1 MILKDLYKKDITRDV
16 NPAVSAGDLKE
27 ATVRTE
33 IEEYVFTQEI
43 IQGLYDV
50 ISGIRDAS
58 ASHNGIWIS
67 GYYGSGKSHFLKYLN
82 YCLKTEY
89 GKRALERLAE
99 EVKKTSDELGN
110 VTPSEITDMRQWLS
124 VADIKTILFNIGTV
138 HNANTAGKNTF
149 VEVFWNEFNKF
160 RGYNQFNLSLA
171 QYLEKPLDEAGKF
184 DAFKEALAEEGF
196 DWKLEASDLA
206 QTELDFVLE
215 KAQEQL
221 PSLSIDSIRERIVKN
236 DFVIS
241 VEKLKNEIT
250 LYIKGKNPN
259 FRLIFFVDE
268 VSQFINNHKELLLQ
282 LQEIVTG
289 LHDASEG
296 KVWVA
301 CTAQQSLSE
310 IVSASQISQT
320 TDDYGKIMG
329 RFEIQVKLGNTTPEY
344 ITKVRLLEK
353 NGTGE
358 MELNKLYNEKK
369 TALETQF
376 KLPTGYNAY
385 TSQEDFTDFYP
396 FVPYQF
402 KLIMQVLD
410 NFVDLQYVD
419 KEKKGTERSIIK
431 ITHTAAKNCMDAQ
444 VGSLISFDQLYNAVL
459 EGGLTIIG
467 QRSISNALSVID
479 QYKDKVFGRKV
490 VNVLFMVCHM
500 ADSDKVVFPAT
511 IENIVNLMTA
521 KVDEDL
527 LPLKE
532 KVVDVLE
539 YLESENIIRK
549 EKSDKGIEYY
559 NFYTEDEREVA
570 LLISNQRVDDVFM
583 ADQIKSIV
591 ESYFGAIPGKKPYY
605 SRNASIGLKIYGR
618 QYLTTNAPD
627 MWLQFILESDTD
639 QNTVAL
645 QNENK
650 QLVFYMD
657 HLLRN
662 NPIKEELYRYCQ
674 TQKYLAEA
682 NTGNA
687 ARAKAN
693 EEFRS
698 RASQAKKAINEAFK
712 TILDGAVIISGQ
724 AVMTGMTNRG
734 KDRLDSAIL
743 GHLANLYPYAKYAHG
758 GEVPSSNSELAEKI
772 RRPIGEEEYNAF
784 NQMSI
789 PEEKLDEYLSRM
801 TMTTRD
807 VAKIV
812 SAFDAAPYGWAKV
825 PTIYFLNELVRRRK
839 WAFSFN
845 NVKNVLPNVVATNIM
860 SATSSFTMESAD
872 VIPAEL
878 VRQFSTAWD
887 DILGKAGETH
897 TTDAFALFDKC
908 KTDLTTGYIKNNRD
922 LYHKIEAYPFKEP
935 LYKLIEMQENWA
947 ANRDAVK
954 FFNAVLA
961 DHDEAKQLADQRKQ
975 LTSFFESFVKDRGP
989 YVTMIEFVNANK
1001 ENFAHLTGD
1010 DKKSAEDLV
1019 AILTDAW
1026 PVESM
1031 RAYGKLQKSVDS
1043 ALKTLRNEYIQK
1055 IKDAYAQ
1062 TYEQLVNLA
1071 SYEGVDTSIIETVEH
1086 AITIKTTTS
1095 NLDSLKANVNTDIY
1109 YQNNVGKITA
1119 AKAAKAAASTPAAGA
1134 GSTSGSGTQPSSTV
1148 SGYGPQAG
1156 VAGTAL
1162 HEPKSA
1168 TINLRTRTTRIL
1180 RNSADVDAYLEN
1192 LKAQIMR
1199 HIDNNE
1205 EVTIL

>member
-1 MILKDLYKKDITRDV
+1 MILKELYKKDITRDV

-27 ATVRTE
+27 ATIHTE

-50 ISGIRDAS
+50 ISGVREAS

-82 YCLKTEY
+82 YCLKSEY

-99 EVKKTSDELGN
+99 EVQKTADELGS
-110 VTPSEITDMRQWLS
+110 VTPSEVTDIRQWLS
-124 VADIKTILFNIGTV
+124 VADVKTILFNIGTV

-184 DAFKEALAEEGF
+184 EAFKAALAEDCY
-196 DWKLEASDLA
+196 DWELEASDLA
-206 QTELDFVLE
+206 QTELDYVLE
-215 KAQEQL
+215 QAQAQL

-241 VEKLKNEIT
+241 VEKFKNEIT
-250 LYIKGKNPN
+250 LYTKDKGPN

-358 MELNKLYNEKK
+358 MELNKLYNDKK

-410 NFVDLQYVD
+410 SFVDLQYVD

-431 ITHTAAKNCMDAQ
+431 ITHTAAKNCMDSQ
-444 VGSLISFDQLYNAVL
+444 VGSLVSFDQLYNAVL

-467 QRSISNALSVID
+467 QRSISNAISVIE
-479 QYKDKVFGRKV
+479 QYKDKAFGRKV
-490 VNVLFMVCHM
+490 VNVLFMICHM

-511 IENIVNLMTA
+511 IENIVNLMAA

-539 YLESENIIRK
+539 YLEGENIIRK

-583 ADQIKSIV
+583 ADQIKTIV
-591 ESYFGAIPGKKPYY
+591 ESYVGAIPGKKSYY

-627 MWLQFILESDTD
+627 MWIQFILESDVD
-639 QNTVAL
+639 QNTVIL
-645 QNENK
+645 QNEPK
-650 QLVFYMD
+650 QLIFYMD

-662 NPIKEELYRYCQ
+662 NPIKDELYRYCQ

-698 RASQAKKAINEAFK
+698 RAAQAKKAINEAFK
-712 TILDGAVIISGQ
+712 TIIDGAIIISGQ
-724 AVMTGMTNRG
+724 TQLTGMTNRG

-743 GHLANLYPYAKYAHG
+743 SHLGNLYPYAKNAHSNG
-758 GEVPSSNSELAEKI
+758 LPSTNAELADAI
-772 RRPIGEEEYNAF
+772 RRPIGEEEYNAA
-784 NQMSI
+784 NPMSL

-812 SAFDAAPYGWAKV
+812 TAFDAAPYGWAKV

-845 NVKNVLPNVVATNIM
+845 NVKNVLPNIVAQNIM
-860 SATSSFTMESAD
+860 SSTSSFTMESAD

-878 VRQFSTAWD
+878 VRQFTAAWD
-887 DILGKAGETH
+887 DIFGNAGSQH
-897 TTDAFALFDKC
+897 SSDAFELFDKC
-908 KTDLTTGYIKNNRD
+908 KSALSDGYIRNNRT
-922 LYHKIEAYPFKEP
+922 LYHQIESYPFKTS
-935 LYKLIEMQENWA
+935 LYTLIEKQETWA

-954 FFNAVLA
+954 FFTAVIADREEAKALA
-961 DHDEAKQLADQRKQ
+961 DKRKQ
-975 LTSFFESFVKDRGP
+975 LSSFYESFVKDRGG
-989 YVTMIEFVNANK
+989 YVTMLEFIRGNE
-1001 ENFAHLTGD
+1001 ENFNHLTGD
-1010 DKKSAEDLV
+1010 DKTNANNLKAL
-1019 AILTDAW
+1019 LTDEW
-1026 PVESM
+1026 PIDSM
-1031 RAYGKLQKSVDS
+1031 RAYNKLKTAVES
-1043 ALKTLRNEYIQK
+1043 ALRTLRNDYIQK
-1055 IKDAYAQ
+1055 VMDAYTKA
-1062 TYEQLVNLA
+1062 YEQLKNLA
-1071 SYEGVDTSIIETVEH
+1071 SNEGVDTAIIETAEH
-1086 AITIKTTTS
+1086 AASSKTTTS
-1095 NLDSLKANVNTDIY
+1095 NLDSLKSNVNTDQY
-1109 YQNNVGKITA
+1109 YQINVDKISA
-1119 AKAAKAAASTPAAGA
+1119 EKAKKAAAMLGF
-1134 GSTSGSGTQPSSTV
+1134 GSGTSSVV
-1148 SGYGPQAG
+1148 SGYGGQSGNGG
-1156 VAGTAL
+1156 VTVL
-1162 HEPKSA
+1162 QQPKSR
-1168 TINLRTRTTRIL
+1168 TLRLSTRTTRIL

-1192 LKAQIMR
+1192 LKSQIMR

>member
-1 MILKDLYKKDITRDV
+1 MILKELYKKDITRDV

-27 ATVRTE
+27 ATIHTE

-50 ISGIRDAS
+50 ISGVREAS

-82 YCLKTEY
+82 YCLKSEY

-99 EVKKTSDELGN
+99 EVQKTADELGN
-110 VTPSEITDMRQWLS
+110 VTPSEVTDIRQWLS
-124 VADIKTILFNIGTV
+124 VADVKTILFNIGTV

-184 DAFKEALAEEGF
+184 EAFKAALAEDCY
-196 DWKLEASDLA
+196 DWELEASDLA
-206 QTELDFVLE
+206 QTELDYVLE
-215 KAQEQL
+215 QAQAQL

-250 LYIKGKNPN
+250 LYTKDKGPN

-358 MELNKLYNEKK
+358 MELNKLYNDKK

-410 NFVDLQYVD
+410 SFVDLQYVD

-431 ITHTAAKNCMDAQ
+431 ITHTAAKNCMDSQ
-444 VGSLISFDQLYNAVL
+444 VGSLVSFDQLYNAVL

-467 QRSISNALSVID
+467 QRSISNAISVIE
-479 QYKDKVFGRKV
+479 QYKDKAFGRKV
-490 VNVLFMVCHM
+490 VNVLFMICHM

-539 YLESENIIRK
+539 YLEGENIIRK

-583 ADQIKSIV
+583 ADQIKTIV
-591 ESYFGAIPGKKPYY
+591 ESYVGAIPGKKSYY

-627 MWLQFILESDTD
+627 MWIQFILESDVD
-639 QNTVAL
+639 QNTVIL
-645 QNENK
+645 QNEPK
-650 QLVFYMD
+650 QLIFYMD

-662 NPIKEELYRYCQ
+662 NPIKDELYRYCQ

-698 RASQAKKAINEAFK
+698 RAAQAKKAINEAFK
-712 TILDGAVIISGQ
+712 TIIDGAIIISGQ
-724 AVMTGMTNRG
+724 TQLTGMTNRG

-743 GHLANLYPYAKYAHG
+743 SHLDNLYPYAKHAHSNG
-758 GEVPSSNSELAEKI
+758 LPSTNAELADAI
-772 RRPIGEEEYNAF
+772 RRPIGEEEYNAA
-784 NQMSI
+784 NPMSL

-812 SAFDAAPYGWAKV
+812 TAFDAAPYGWAKV

-845 NVKNVLPNVVATNIM
+845 NVKNVLPNIVAQNIM
-860 SATSSFTMESAD
+860 SSTSSFTMESAD

-878 VRQFSTAWD
+878 VRQFTAAWD
-887 DILGKAGETH
+887 DIFGNAGSQH
-897 TTDAFALFDKC
+897 SSDAFELFDKC
-908 KTDLTTGYIKNNRD
+908 KSALSDGYIRNNRT
-922 LYHKIEAYPFKEP
+922 LYHQIESYPFKTS
-935 LYKLIEMQENWA
+935 LYTLIEKQETWA
-947 ANRDAVK
+947 ANRDAIK
-954 FFNAVLA
+954 FFTAVIADREEAKALA
-961 DHDEAKQLADQRKQ
+961 DKRKQ
-975 LTSFFESFVKDRGP
+975 LSSFYESFVKDRGG
-989 YVTMIEFVNANK
+989 YVTMLEFIRGNE
-1001 ENFAHLTGD
+1001 ENFNHLTGD
-1010 DKKSAEDLV
+1010 DKTNANNLKAL
-1019 AILTDAW
+1019 LTDEW
-1026 PVESM
+1026 PIDSM
-1031 RAYGKLQKSVDS
+1031 RAYNKLKTAVET
-1043 ALKTLRNEYIQK
+1043 ALKTLRNDYIQK
-1055 IKDAYAQ
+1055 VMDAYTKA
-1062 TYEQLVNLA
+1062 YEQLKNLA
-1071 SYEGVDTSIIETVEH
+1071 SNEGVDTAIIETAEH
-1086 AITIKTTTS
+1086 AASSKTTTS
-1095 NLDSLKANVNTDIY
+1095 NLDSLKSNVNTDQY
-1109 YQNNVGKITA
+1109 YQINVDKISA
-1119 AKAAKAAASTPAAGA
+1119 EKAKKAAAMLGF
-1134 GSTSGSGTQPSSTV
+1134 GSGTSSVV
-1148 SGYGPQAG
+1148 SGYGGQSGNGG
-1156 VAGTAL
+1156 VTVL
-1162 HEPKSA
+1162 QQPKSR
-1168 TINLRTRTTRIL
+1168 TLRLSTRTTRIL

-1192 LKAQIMR
+1192 LKSQIMR

>member
-1 MILKDLYKKDITRDV
+1 M
-16 NPAVSAGDLKE
+16 
-27 ATVRTE
+27 
-33 IEEYVFTQEI
+33 Q
-43 IQGLYDV
+43 
-50 ISGIRDAS
+50 
-58 ASHNGIWIS
+58 
-67 GYYGSGKSHFLKYLN
+67 
-82 YCLKTEY
+82 KT
-89 GKRALERLAE
+89 A
-99 EVKKTSDELGN
+99 DELGN
-110 VTPSEITDMRQWLS
+110 VTPSEVADIRQWLS
-124 VADIKTILFNIGTV
+124 VADVKTILFNIGTV
-138 HNANTAGKNTF
+138 HNANTVGKNTF

-184 DAFKEALAEEGF
+184 DAFKAALAEDNF
-196 DWKLEASDLA
+196 DWELEASDLA
-206 QTELDFVLE
+206 QTELDYVLE
-215 KAQEQL
+215 QAQAQL

-241 VEKLKNEIT
+241 VEKFKNEIT
-250 LYIKGKNPN
+250 LYTKDKGPN

-358 MELNKLYNEKK
+358 MELNKLYNDKK

-385 TSQEDFTDFYP
+385 TSQEDFIDFYP

-410 NFVDLQYVD
+410 SFVDLQYVD

-431 ITHTAAKNCMDAQ
+431 ITHTAAKNCMDSQ
-444 VGSLISFDQLYNAVL
+444 VGSLVSFDQLYNAVL
-459 EGGLTIIG
+459 EGALTIIG
-467 QRSISNALSVID
+467 QRSISNALRVIE
-479 QYKDKVFGRKV
+479 QYKDKTFGRKV
-490 VNVLFMVCHM
+490 VNVLFMICHM

-539 YLESENIIRK
+539 YLEGENIIRK

-583 ADQIKSIV
+583 ADQIKTIV
-591 ESYFGAIPGKKPYY
+591 ESYVGAIPGKKSYY

-627 MWLQFILESDTD
+627 MWIQFILESDVD
-639 QNTVAL
+639 QNTVIL
-645 QNENK
+645 QNEPK
-650 QLVFYMD
+650 QLIFYMD

-662 NPIKEELYRYCQ
+662 NPIKDELYRYCQ

-698 RASQAKKAINEAFK
+698 RAAQAKKAINEAFK
-712 TILDGAVIISGQ
+712 TIIDGAIIISGQ
-724 AVMTGMTNRG
+724 TQLTGMTNCG

-743 GHLANLYPYAKYAHG
+743 SHLGNLYPYAKDAHSNG
-758 GEVPSSNSELAEKI
+758 LPSTNAELTDAI
-772 RRPIGEEEYNAF
+772 CRPIGEEEYNVA
-784 NQMSI
+784 NPMSL

-812 SAFDAAPYGWAKV
+812 TAFDAAPYGWAKV

-845 NVKNVLPNVVATNIM
+845 NVKNVLPNIVAQNIM
-860 SATSSFTMESAD
+860 SSTSSFTMESAD

-878 VRQFSTAWD
+878 VRQFTAAWD
-887 DILGKAGETH
+887 DIFGNAGSQH
-897 TTDAFALFDKC
+897 SSDAFELFDKC
-908 KTDLTTGYIKNNRD
+908 KSALSDGYIRNNRT
-922 LYHKIEAYPFKEP
+922 LYHQIESYPFKTS
-935 LYKLIEMQENWA
+935 LYTLIEKQETWA

-954 FFNAVLA
+954 FFTAVIA
-961 DHDEAKQLADQRKQ
+961 DREEAKALVDKRKQ
-975 LTSFFESFVKDRGP
+975 LSSFYESFVKDRGG
-989 YVTMIEFVNANK
+989 YVTMLEFIRGNE
-1001 ENFAHLTGD
+1001 ENFNHLTGD
-1010 DKKSAEDLV
+1010 DKTNANNLKAL
-1019 AILTDAW
+1019 LTDEW
-1026 PVESM
+1026 PIDSM
-1031 RAYGKLQKSVDS
+1031 RAYNKLKTAVET
-1043 ALKTLRNEYIQK
+1043 ALKTLRDDYIQK
-1055 IKDAYAQ
+1055 VKDAYTKA
-1062 TYEQLVNLA
+1062 YEELKNLA
-1071 SYEGVDTSIIETVEH
+1071 SNEGVDTAIIETAEH
-1086 AITIKTTTS
+1086 AASSKITTS
-1095 NLDSLKANVNTDIY
+1095 NLDSLKSNVNTDQY
-1109 YQNNVGKITA
+1109 YQINVDKISSEKARKVA
-1119 AKAAKAAASTPAAGA
+1119 AKPGFGS
-1134 GSTSGSGTQPSSTV
+1134 STSSAV
-1148 SGYGPQAG
+1148 SGYGGQSGNSG
-1156 VAGTAL
+1156 VTVFQQ
-1162 HEPKSA
+1162 PKSR
-1168 TINLRTRTTRIL
+1168 TLRLSTRTTRIL

-1192 LKAQIMR
+1192 LKSQIMR

>member
-1 MILKDLYKKDITRDV
+1 MILKELYKKDITRDV

-27 ATVRTE
+27 ATIHTE

-50 ISGIRDAS
+50 ISGVREAS

-82 YCLKTEY
+82 YCLKSEY
-89 GKRALERLAE
+89 SKRALERLAE
-99 EVKKTSDELGN
+99 EVQKTADELGN
-110 VTPSEITDMRQWLS
+110 VTPSEVTDIRQWLS
-124 VADIKTILFNIGTV
+124 VADVKTILFNIGTV
-138 HNANTAGKNTF
+138 HNANTAGQNTF

-184 DAFKEALAEEGF
+184 EAFKAALAEDCY
-196 DWKLEASDLA
+196 DWELEASDLA
-206 QTELDFVLE
+206 QTELAYVLE
-215 KAQEQL
+215 QAQAQL

-250 LYIKGKNPN
+250 LYTKDKGPN

-358 MELNKLYNEKK
+358 MELNKLYNDKK

-410 NFVDLQYVD
+410 SFVDLQYVD

-431 ITHTAAKNCMDAQ
+431 ITHTAAKNCMDSQ
-444 VGSLISFDQLYNAVL
+444 VGSLVSFDQLYNAVL

-467 QRSISNALSVID
+467 QRSISNAISVIE
-479 QYKDKVFGRKV
+479 QYKDKAFGRKV
-490 VNVLFMVCHM
+490 VNVLFMICHM

-539 YLESENIIRK
+539 YLEGENIIRK

-583 ADQIKSIV
+583 ADQIKTIV
-591 ESYFGAIPGKKPYY
+591 ESYVGAIPGKKSYY

-627 MWLQFILESDTD
+627 MWIQFILESDVD
-639 QNTVAL
+639 QNTVIL
-645 QNENK
+645 QNEPK
-650 QLVFYMD
+650 QLIFYMD

-662 NPIKEELYRYCQ
+662 NPIKDELYRYCQ

-698 RASQAKKAINEAFK
+698 RAAQAKKAINEAFK
-712 TILDGAVIISGQ
+712 TIIDGAIIISGQ
-724 AVMTGMTNRG
+724 TQLTGMTNRG

-743 GHLANLYPYAKYAHG
+743 SHLGNLYPYAKYAHSNG
-758 GEVPSSNSELAEKI
+758 LPSTNAELADAI
-772 RRPIGEEEYNAF
+772 RRPIGEEEYNAA
-784 NQMSI
+784 NPMSL

-812 SAFDAAPYGWAKV
+812 TAFDAAPYGWAKV

-845 NVKNVLPNVVATNIM
+845 NVKNVLPNIVAQNIM
-860 SATSSFTMESAD
+860 SSTSSFTMESAD

-878 VRQFSTAWD
+878 VRQFTAAWD
-887 DILGKAGETH
+887 DIFGNAGSQH
-897 TTDAFALFDKC
+897 SSDAFELFDKC
-908 KTDLTTGYIKNNRD
+908 KSALSDGYIRNNRT
-922 LYHKIEAYPFKEP
+922 LYHQIESYPFKTS
-935 LYKLIEMQENWA
+935 LYTLIEKQETWA

-954 FFNAVLA
+954 FFTAVIADREEAKALA
-961 DHDEAKQLADQRKQ
+961 DKRKQ
-975 LTSFFESFVKDRGP
+975 LSSFYESFVKDRGG
-989 YVTMIEFVNANK
+989 YVTMLEFIRGNE
-1001 ENFAHLTGD
+1001 ENFNHLTGD
-1010 DKKSAEDLV
+1010 DKTNAENLK
-1019 AILTDAW
+1019 ALLTDEW
-1026 PVESM
+1026 PIDSM
-1031 RAYGKLQKSVDS
+1031 RAYNKLKTAVES
-1043 ALKTLRNEYIQK
+1043 ALRTLRDDYIQK
-1055 IKDAYAQ
+1055 VKDAYTKA
-1062 TYEQLVNLA
+1062 YEELKNLA
-1071 SYEGVDTSIIETVEH
+1071 SNEGVDTAIIETAEH
-1086 AITIKTTTS
+1086 AASSKITTS
-1095 NLDSLKANVNTDIY
+1095 NLDSLMSNVNTDQY
-1109 YQNNVGKITA
+1109 YQINVDKISA
-1119 AKAAKAAASTPAAGA
+1119 EKAKKAAAMLGF
-1134 GSTSGSGTQPSSTV
+1134 GSGTSSVV
-1148 SGYGPQAG
+1148 SGYGGQSDRG
-1156 VAGTAL
+1156 QVL
-1162 HEPKSA
+1162 RQPKSV
-1168 TINLRTRTTRIL
+1168 TLRLSTRTTRIL

-1192 LKAQIMR
+1192 LKSQIMR
-1199 HIDNNE
+1199 HVDNNE

>member
-1 MILKDLYKKDITRDV
+1 MILKELYKKDITRDV

-27 ATVRTE
+27 ATIHTE

-50 ISGIRDAS
+50 ISGVREAS

-82 YCLKTEY
+82 YCLKSEY

-99 EVKKTSDELGN
+99 EVQKTADELGN
-110 VTPSEITDMRQWLS
+110 VTPSEVTDIRQWLS
-124 VADIKTILFNIGTV
+124 VADVKTILFNIGTV

-160 RGYNQFNLSLA
+160 RGYNQFNISLA

-184 DAFKEALAEEGF
+184 EAFKAALAEDCY
-196 DWKLEASDLA
+196 DWELEASDLA
-206 QTELDFVLE
+206 QTELDYVLE
-215 KAQEQL
+215 QAQAQL

-250 LYIKGKNPN
+250 LYTKDKGPN

-358 MELNKLYNEKK
+358 MELNKLYNDKK

-410 NFVDLQYVD
+410 SFVDLQYVD

-431 ITHTAAKNCMDAQ
+431 ITHTAAKNCMDSQ
-444 VGSLISFDQLYNAVL
+444 VGSLVSFDQLYNAVL

-467 QRSISNALSVID
+467 QRSISNAISVIE
-479 QYKDKVFGRKV
+479 QYKDKAFGRKV
-490 VNVLFMVCHM
+490 VNVLFMICHM

-539 YLESENIIRK
+539 YLEGENIIRK

-583 ADQIKSIV
+583 ADQIKTIV
-591 ESYFGAIPGKKPYY
+591 ESYVGAIPGKKSYY

-627 MWLQFILESDTD
+627 MWIQFILESDVD
-639 QNTVAL
+639 QNTVIL
-645 QNENK
+645 QNEPK
-650 QLVFYMD
+650 QLIFYMD

-662 NPIKEELYRYCQ
+662 NPIKDELYRYCQ

-698 RASQAKKAINEAFK
+698 RAAQAKKAINEAFK
-712 TILDGAVIISGQ
+712 TIIDGAIIISGQ
-724 AVMTGMTNRG
+724 TQLTGMTNRG

-743 GHLANLYPYAKYAHG
+743 SHLGNLYPYAKNAHSNG
-758 GEVPSSNSELAEKI
+758 LPSTNAELADAI
-772 RRPIGEEEYNAF
+772 RRPIGEEEYNAA
-784 NQMSI
+784 NPMSL

-812 SAFDAAPYGWAKV
+812 TAFDAAPYGWAKV

-845 NVKNVLPNVVATNIM
+845 NVKNVLPNIVAQNIM
-860 SATSSFTMESAD
+860 SSTSSFTMESAD

-878 VRQFSTAWD
+878 VRQFTAAWD
-887 DILGKAGETH
+887 DIFGNAGSQH
-897 TTDAFALFDKC
+897 SSDAFELFDKC
-908 KTDLTTGYIKNNRD
+908 KSALSDGYIRNNRT
-922 LYHKIEAYPFKEP
+922 LYHQIESYPFKTS
-935 LYKLIEMQENWA
+935 LYTLIEKQETWA

-954 FFNAVLA
+954 FFTAVIADREEAKALA
-961 DHDEAKQLADQRKQ
+961 DKRKQ
-975 LTSFFESFVKDRGP
+975 LSSFYESFVKDRGG
-989 YVTMIEFVNANK
+989 YVTMLEFIRGNE
-1001 ENFAHLTGD
+1001 ENFNHLTGD
-1010 DKKSAEDLV
+1010 DKTNANNLKAL
-1019 AILTDAW
+1019 LTDEW
-1026 PVESM
+1026 PIDSM
-1031 RAYGKLQKSVDS
+1031 RAYNKLKTAVES
-1043 ALKTLRNEYIQK
+1043 ALRTLRDDYIQK
-1055 IKDAYAQ
+1055 VKDAYTKA
-1062 TYEQLVNLA
+1062 YEELKNLA
-1071 SYEGVDTSIIETVEH
+1071 SNEGVDTAIIETAEH
-1086 AITIKTTTS
+1086 AASSKITTS
-1095 NLDSLKANVNTDIY
+1095 NLDSLMSNVNTDQY
-1109 YQNNVGKITA
+1109 YQINVDKISA
-1119 AKAAKAAASTPAAGA
+1119 EKAKKAAAMLGF
-1134 GSTSGSGTQPSSTV
+1134 GSGTSSVV
-1148 SGYGPQAG
+1148 SGYGGQSDRG
-1156 VAGTAL
+1156 QVL
-1162 HEPKSA
+1162 RQPKSV
-1168 TINLRTRTTRIL
+1168 TLRLSTRTTRIL

-1192 LKAQIMR
+1192 LKSQIMR
-1199 HIDNNE
+1199 HVDNNE